1 VGIQGKD
8 LVCGWGCSLA
18 VPILPQ
24 TTVIVDGSL

>member
-18 VPILPQ
+18 
-24 TTVIVDGSL
+24 IVYPNQLLIYFI